1 MKDYNANQGP
11 LTGNGGSNEFN
22 KEGYQREQ
30 RGMGLKEHNG
40 RSGGMNGVN
49 RHENGLSHQNKSKLD
64 GRDDCWEK
72 ETSKNHLSSPVKG
85 EDYS

>member
-11 LTGNGGSNEFN
+11 LTGSGGTNEFS
-22 KEGYQREQ
+22 KEEYQRE
-30 RGMGLKEHNG
+30 RGLKEHNG
-40 RSGGMNGVN
+40 RSGGMNGVG
-49 RHENGLSHQNKSKLD
+49 RHENGLSHQNKSKLE

-72 ETSKNHLSSPVKG
+72 ESSKNHLSSPVKG